1 MVYRRR
7 KSDMLQI
14 FRIFKGIDQLKP
26 DQFFSVIRETA
37 TRGHPLKLFK
47 PQNKNIIKCNTP
59 SSRAINYWNT
69 LSTDTVLA
77 PTMNI
82 FKSRLDDDWKEKY
95 GNMIQKI
102 IIEG

>member
-1 MVYRRR
+1 
-7 KSDMLQI
+7 MLQI

-26 DQFFSVIRETA
+26 DQFFSVIRETT

-47 PQNKNIIKCNTP
+47 PQKKNIIKYNTL
-59 SSRAINYWNT
+59 SSRAIIYWNT

-82 FKSRLDDDWKEKY
+82 FKSRLEDDWKEKY